1 MEHSTETALTS
12 RFSIADFLAGP
23 AGADFFRG
31 FGRHPYE
38 RGALVCTGVN
48 DENGVFVVVEGLLR
62 VYLVGEDREMT
73 LFYLQAGDIF
83 CTHSGALVEA
93 TEPTEVRFCDFAT
106 FQKKLE
112 VYPAISLALVA
123 ILGRAIMSCMRT
135 IEDLTF
141 RDIKQRVASFFLDRI
156 GNQTRNAGAD
166 IAVSIDLTVEDI
178 ANLIGASRQA
188 TSTALNSLLKAGY
201 LKRQDRSNYT
211 IPDVAA
217 LRKVAAGR

>member
-1 MEHSTETALTS
+1 MTS
-12 RFSIADFLAGP
+12 RFSIGDLLAGP
-23 AGADFFRG
+23 AGAEFFKG
-31 FGRHPYE
+31 FTRQAHQ
-38 RGALVCTGVN
+38 RGAMICTGVN
-48 DENGVFVVVEGLLR
+48 DANGIFVVMDGLLR

-73 LFYLQAGDIF
+73 LFYLYPGDIF

-93 TEPTEVRFCDFAT
+93 AEATEVRLCDFAT

-112 VYPAISLALVA
+112 SYPAISLALVA

-141 RDIKQRVASFFLDRI
+141 RDIKQRIASFFLDHI
-156 GNQTRNAGAD
+156 GSPAELEQEFN
-166 IAVSIDLTVEDI
+166 VSINLTVEDI

-201 LKRQDRSNYT
+201 LRRQGRNDYAIPSPARLRAVVMGRSDPSIRPT
-211 IPDVAA
+211 
-217 LRKVAAGR
+217 

>member
-1 MEHSTETALTS
+1 MTS

-23 AGADFFRG
+23 AGADFLKG
-31 FGRHPYE
+31 FGRHPHE

-48 DENGVFVVVEGLLR
+48 DENGVFVVMDGLLR

-73 LFYLQAGDIF
+73 LFYLHPGDIF
-83 CTHSGALVEA
+83 CTHSGAFVEA
-93 TEPTEVRFCDFAT
+93 TEHTEIRFCDFAT

-112 VYPAISLALVA
+112 IYPAISLALVA

-156 GNQTRNAGAD
+156 GNQTGSAGPD
-166 IAVSIDLTVEDI
+166 VTVSINLTVEDI

-211 IPDVAA
+211 IPDVVS
-217 LRKVAAGR
+217 LREVATGRSGST